1 MDLLG
6 FISKLGSSDLYSF
19 CLCLEAYLD
28 HAFKHSIEDIGF
40 DKSNGSFYILLYNGI
55 SITSA
60 FGQKVEYTTLN
71 LDDDDSNPYDDHEK
85 TFNTYYEAEN
95 YLNSMV

>member
-6 FISKLGSSDLYSF
+6 FISKLDSSDLYSF
-19 CLCLEAYLD
+19 CLCLEAYID
-28 HAFKHSIEDIGF
+28 HAFKHSIEDIEF
-40 DKSNGSFYILLYNGI
+40 DKSNGSFYILLSNGI

-95 YLNSMV
+95 YLNSIV

>member
-19 CLCLEAYLD
+19 CLCLEAYID
-28 HAFKHSIEDIGF
+28 HAFRHCIDDIGF
-40 DKSNGSFYILLYNGI
+40 NKSDGSFYITLDNGI

-85 TFNTYYEAEN
+85 TFDTYYQAEN
-95 YLNSMV
+95 YLNSIV

>member
-6 FISKLGSSDLYSF
+6 FISKLDSSDLYSF

-28 HAFKHSIEDIGF
+28 HAFRHSIEDIGF
-40 DKSNGSFYILLYNGI
+40 DQSNGSFYILLSNGI

-71 LDDDDSNPYDDHEK
+71 LDDDDSNPFDNYSKDFD
-85 TFNTYYEAEN
+85 TYIEAEN
-95 YLNSMV
+95 YINTIV